1 MSNRASFR
9 LLVRS
14 GMIIF
19 WCALIIIFLYSPL
32 MRWFQPKKIITV
44 LTWTDMIDAEL
55 LTKFEKKT
63 GVKVRLSY
71 FENNEELF
79 IKLLAGRAQGFDLII
94 PSDYIME
101 KLIDTQLI
109 MPLDRSKL
117 NFWNRLNPE
126 LLGVYFDRNNDYS
139 IPYHW
144 AVYGLG
150 VRSDVLA
157 DREPVSWKLLFDQTL
172 PGKIAMLNSG
182 REAVAIAAYY
192 LYGAIEKLTV
202 AQQQEIYKLLVAQ
215 RPHVQAYV
223 DADMRADY
231 LLRSEQCSVAVV
243 ASPFIMNT
251 LKQNNMINFEIPK
264 EGGFLVLDSLVI
276 SRTTENADAVYDFI
290 NFLFEPEILKHHFHK
305 YPFIPA
311 TIELNEWLESA
322 GAPSSLIEAHRLA
335 INSLHFFRLLT
346 SEQQLNHLWM
356 AIKV

>member
-1 MSNRASFR
+1 MSNTASFR
-9 LLVRS
+9 LLVRG

-32 MRWFQPKKIITV
+32 MRLLQPKKIITV

-101 KLIDTQLI
+101 KLIDNQLI
-109 MPLDRSKL
+109 MPIDRAKL
-117 NFWNRLNPE
+117 SFWDRLNPE
-126 LLGVYFDRNNDYS
+126 LLGVYFDPKNHYS

-150 VRSDVLA
+150 LRTDVLPHSG
-157 DREPVSWKLLFDQTL
+157 PVSWKLLFDQTL

-192 LYGAIEKLTV
+192 LYGALEKLSME
-202 AQQQEIYKLLVAQ
+202 QQKEVYNLLVAQ

-231 LLRSEQCSVAVV
+231 LLRSEQCNVAVV

-251 LKQNNMINFEIPK
+251 LKQNRAINFEIPK
-264 EGGFLVLDSLVI
+264 EGGFLVLDNLVI
-276 SRTTENADAVYDFI
+276 SRTTQNSDAVYDFI

-311 TIELNEWLESA
+311 TKELNQWLQDA
-322 GAPSSLIEAHRLA
+322 GAPSSLIEAYRLP
-335 INSLHFFRLLT
+335 ISSLHFFRLMT
-346 SEQQLNHLWM
+346 SDQQLNHLWM